1 MAIVVCVLYYLGLYE
16 KGNFSKEN
24 ITGVLTTGIV
34 LISLFLAMWALFQ
47 LYRIFN
53 VILKPYNVGSKFL
66 AIKLYIFL
74 HAVQGF
80 VFGSIESNRS
90 TEETIYTIVAIE
102 YAITCLEMLVGALL
116 NKYYFFNVSEYI
128 DPFKD
133 QSRER
138 IRFTDDPL
146 DP

>member
-53 VILKPYNVGSKFL
+53 VILKPYNV
-66 AIKLYIFL
+66 ALY
-74 HAVQGF
+74 
-80 VFGSIESNRS
+80 
-90 TEETIYTIVAIE
+90 
-102 YAITCLEMLVGALL
+102 M
-116 NKYYFFNVSEYI
+116 
-128 DPFKD
+128 
-133 QSRER
+133 
-138 IRFTDDPL
+138 
-146 DP
+146 